1 MKTNEQLCAVIN
13 LDESEPQLMPLTKR
27 RAVAALPFGSRYR
40 LIDFPLSSLYSAE
53 VTSVALFVRGSARAL
68 LDHVRSGYPWGMEST
83 VGGGLFIHSGAEIKE
98 ALELLEP
105 GQISSYYQDQID
117 FVEHSKKGYVVVMGS
132 KMLCNIDLKSVL
144 RSHIESES
152 DITVVYKNVPR
163 EFCSPDSI
171 DTCLTFKTEGENK
184 VADLLPAHE
193 LPKEETKIAIG
204 MGIAIMSVEKFIEL
218 TREAA
223 NNRIKGDINVLI
235 RHSLKENTVD
245 GYEYTGYLKNIENI
259 SSYYQANMDLL
270 EEDNYNALFY
280 RSQPVITKVKNGAPT
295 YYSKEADISNSQ
307 FASDCV
313 IDGTVEDSII
323 FRKVVIEKT
332 AIVKHSLIMQGC
344 SIAHDVELDYVILD
358 KGVKIGPGVKL
369 KGTKENPTV
378 ITKNREITV
387 EKGS

>member
-98 ALELLEP
+98 ALESLEP

-117 FVEHSKKGYVVVMGS
+117 FVEHSKKRYVVVMGS
-132 KMLCNIDLKSVL
+132 KMLCNVDLKAVL
-144 RSHIESES
+144 RSHIESRS
-152 DITVVYKNVPR
+152 DVTIVYKNVPR
-163 EFCSPDSI
+163 EFCSQESI
-171 DTCLTFKTEGENK
+171 DTCLTFEVEGENK
-184 VADLLPAHE
+184 VTDLLPARE

-223 NNRIKGDINVLI
+223 NNRIKGEINVLI

-270 EEDNYNALFY
+270 DEDNYNALFY

-307 FASDCV
+307 LASDCV

-323 FRKVVIEKT
+323 FRKVLIEKT
-332 AIVKHSLIMQGC
+332 ATVKNSLIMQGC
-344 SIAHDVELDYVILD
+344 KIAQNAELQYVILD
-358 KGVKIGPGVKL
+358 KGVKIGPGVQL
-369 KGTKENPTV
+369 TGTKENPIV
-378 ITKNREITV
+378 IQKNSEITV
-387 EKGS
+387 EKES

>member
-98 ALELLEP
+98 ALESLEP

-117 FVEHSKKGYVVVMGS
+117 FVEHSGKGYVVVMGS
-132 KMLCNIDLKSVL
+132 KMLCNVDLKAVL
-144 RSHIESES
+144 RSHIESKS

-163 EFCSPDSI
+163 EFCSLESI
-171 DTCLTFKTEGENK
+171 DTCLTFEVEGESK
-184 VADLLPAHE
+184 VVDLLPARE

-204 MGIAIMSVEKFIEL
+204 MGIAIMSVKKFIEL

-223 NNRIKGDINVLI
+223 NNRIKGEINVLI

-259 SSYYQANMDLL
+259 SSYYQANMNLL

-323 FRKVVIEKT
+323 FRKVLIEKT
-332 AIVKHSLIMQGC
+332 AIVRNSLIMQGC
-344 SIAHDVELDYVILD
+344 KIAQNAELDYAILD

-369 KGTKENPTV
+369 TGTKENPIV
-378 ITKNREITV
+378 ITKNSEITV
-387 EKGS
+387 EKES

>member
-171 DTCLTFKTEGENK
+171 DTCLTFKTERENK
-184 VADLLPAHE
+184 VADLLPARE

>member
-1 MKTNEQLCAVIN
+1 
-13 LDESEPQLMPLTKR
+13 MPLTKR

-98 ALELLEP
+98 ALESLEP

-117 FVEHSKKGYVVVMGS
+117 FVEHSGKGYVVVMGS
-132 KMLCNIDLKSVL
+132 KMLCNVDLKAVL
-144 RSHIESES
+144 RSHIESKS

-163 EFCSPDSI
+163 EFCSLESI
-171 DTCLTFKTEGENK
+171 DTCLTFEVEGESK
-184 VADLLPAHE
+184 VVDLLPARE

-204 MGIAIMSVEKFIEL
+204 MGIAIMSVKKFIEL

-223 NNRIKGDINVLI
+223 NNRIKGEINVLI

-259 SSYYQANMDLL
+259 SSYYQANMNLL

-323 FRKVVIEKT
+323 FRKVLIEKT
-332 AIVKHSLIMQGC
+332 AIVRNSLIMQGC
-344 SIAHDVELDYVILD
+344 KIAQNAELDYAILD

-369 KGTKENPTV
+369 TGTKENPIV
-378 ITKNREITV
+378 ITKNSEITV
-387 EKGS
+387 EKES